1 MGKTIRLTES
11 DLVKLVNKVIKEQ
24 SSANFDT
31 IVSKVNNQFKDRN
44 ADIFIYPNTSER
56 FTQVTI
62 LSAAIPKDTIGY
74 MHGSP
79 MSMLGGFIGPPEIEL
94 VVRDNSFIDDYGR
107 PLSTPPK
114 QDKVEKIL
122 FTCENRD
129 RLFLGNKQRYFEDNA
144 YNRTIQQ
151 KLTEILGCKAPIN
164 RKTDFTASSKTSPQD
179 TVNLG

>member
-1 MGKTIRLTES
+1 MKKTIRLTES

-24 SSANFDT
+24 SFQTIDTRAN
-31 IVSKVNNQFKDRN
+31 SELKDRN
-44 ADIFIYPNTSER
+44 ADIFIYPNTSQR

-62 LSAAIPKDTIGY
+62 LKAATPQDTFGRNPKNPFSKY
-74 MHGSP
+74 
-79 MSMLGGFIGPPEIEL
+79 GGFVATPEIEL
-94 VVRDNSFIDDYGR
+94 TVRDNSFIDDYGR
-107 PLSTPPK
+107 PLSVPPK

-129 RLFLGNKQRYFEDNA
+129 RLFLGNKQGYFEDNA

-164 RKTDFTASSKTSPQD
+164 RKTDFTASAKSSDDSP
-179 TVNLG
+179 NLG